1 VLDKVTSAIRFM
13 AGLSLAL
20 GIPVLFSAV
29 SATRRERLREGVLLK
44 VLGATRRQVGR
55 IMLAEYLLLGALGSL
70 VGIILSVGGAW
81 GLMRFVFRQE
91 FQPAV
96 IPALGVAALMIV
108 VSVSIGLLTGRDVF
122 RETPMAALREA

>member
-1 VLDKVTSAIRFM
+1 M
-13 AGLSLAL
+13 AALSLAM

-44 VLGATRRQVGR
+44 VLGATKRQVGR

-70 VGIILSVGGAW
+70 VGVALSAAGAW
-81 GLMRFVFRQE
+81 ALMRFVFK
-91 FQPAV
+91 QPFAPAFA
-96 IPALGVAALMIV
+96 PALLVALLMIGIA
-108 VSVSIGLLTGRDVF
+108 VSIGLLTGRDVF

>member
-1 VLDKVTSAIRFM
+1 MQPAW
-13 AGLSLAL
+13 
-20 GIPVLFSAV
+20 
-29 SATRRERLREGVLLK
+29 LREGVLLK

-55 IMLAEYLLLGALGSL
+55 IMLSEYLLLGALGSL
-70 VGIILSVGGAW
+70 VGIVLSVGGAW
-81 GLMRFVFRQE
+81 GLMHFVFKQA

-96 IPALGVAALMIV
+96 LPALGVALLMIL